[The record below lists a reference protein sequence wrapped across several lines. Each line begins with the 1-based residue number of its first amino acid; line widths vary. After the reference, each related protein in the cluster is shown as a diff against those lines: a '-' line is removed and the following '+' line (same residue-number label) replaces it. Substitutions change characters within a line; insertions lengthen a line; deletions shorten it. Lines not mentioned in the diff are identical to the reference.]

1 MHAEDG
7 GAMLLVDGIEGKVD
21 AWLVAGDRWLG
32 GSVLV
37 VGMHVGGKAD
47 GWRQRTFP
55 DVGAVMHCYIHE
67 AKALASAAQC
77 VVGG

>member
-7 GAMLLVDGIEGKVD
+7 GAMLLVDGIGGKVD
-21 AWLVAGDRWLG
+21 GWLAGDRQTG
-32 GSVLV
+32 GWVSSCCWNVA
-37 VGMHVGGKAD
+37 GKAD
-47 GWRQRTFP
+47 GWRQRTFA
-55 DVGAVMHCYIHE
+55 DVGAVMHCYIRE

>member
-1 MHAEDG
+1 
-7 GAMLLVDGIEGKVD
+7 MLMELEAKWMAAG
-21 AWLVAGDRWLG
+21 WLAGDRQVG

-37 VGMHVGGKAD
+37 VGMLEAGKAD
-47 GWRQRTFP
+47 GWRQRTFA
-55 DVGAVMHCYIHE
+55 DVGAVMHCYICE